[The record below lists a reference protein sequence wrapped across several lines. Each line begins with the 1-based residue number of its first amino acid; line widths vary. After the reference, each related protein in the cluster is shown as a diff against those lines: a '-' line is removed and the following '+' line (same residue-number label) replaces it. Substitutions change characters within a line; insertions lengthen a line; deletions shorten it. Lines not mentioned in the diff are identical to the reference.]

1 MVGATISHD
10 KIYSYHKTA
19 QEYFVSPAWKE
30 SFKRSLRLRVSLMR
44 AWLIK
49 SPTAGGLKSSV
60 ASIKCGRSGGGSN
73 AVYAANN
80 MLSAA
85 AAQPM
90 EF

>member
-1 MVGATISHD
+1 M
-10 KIYSYHKTA
+10 
-19 QEYFVSPAWKE
+19 
-30 SFKRSLRLRVSLMR
+30 RV
-44 AWLIK
+44 WLIK

-73 AVYAANN
+73 AVYVANN